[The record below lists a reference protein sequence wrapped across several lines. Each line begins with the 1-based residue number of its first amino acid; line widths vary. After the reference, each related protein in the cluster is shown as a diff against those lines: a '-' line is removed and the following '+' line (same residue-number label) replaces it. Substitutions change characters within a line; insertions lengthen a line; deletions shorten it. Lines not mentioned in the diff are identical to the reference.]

1 MYSRKSW
8 GGDTDPFILTKFL
21 AYEAEDEANKKATTG
36 SDSLDDRCGVSREVL
51 APGGTSLTF
60 LGHQIIYWPRDL
72 NYVAF
77 KKRLAVGDT
86 LLSSRPPT
94 D

>member
-1 MYSRKSW
+1 M
-8 GGDTDPFILTKFL
+8 
-21 AYEAEDEANKKATTG
+21 
-36 SDSLDDRCGVSREVL
+36 SREVL

-72 NYVAF
+72 NFVAF